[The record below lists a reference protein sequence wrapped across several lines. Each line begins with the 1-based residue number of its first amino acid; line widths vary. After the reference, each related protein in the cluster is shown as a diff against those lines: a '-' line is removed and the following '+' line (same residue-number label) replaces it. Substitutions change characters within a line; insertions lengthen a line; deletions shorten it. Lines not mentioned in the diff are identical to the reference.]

1 MRLSKLIG
9 RRVKEAPKDAQS
21 ASHIFLMRGGY
32 IRPVSTGIYT
42 LLPLAKRMT
51 TKIENI
57 IRQEMDSIDSQE
69 TMMPVVNP
77 ADIWQESG
85 RYDSVDQSL
94 LRFKDRNNKDMVLAM
109 THEEAVCH
117 MARTEITSYKQ
128 LPVSVY
134 QIQTKYRDEA
144 RARAGLIRVREF
156 TMKDAYSFHETSECL
171 SEYYDRAHEAYER
184 IFRRVGMNDFVSIE
198 ADAGMIGGSISH
210 EFMAISDIGEDTIF
224 ISPDRQYKA
233 NREIATSK
241 LVFKKESS
249 QELEKVATPGKKT
262 IEEVS
267 SFLKLNEADTAKA
280 VFYQASE
287 LEDKVILCVIR
298 GDIEVNETKLGNHLN
313 LGVLT
318 PANDEQ
324 IIAAGSVPGYAA
336 PMNLNKD
343 KVVIIADPSA
353 VESSNLVVGA
363 NEVDQHYINFNWA
376 RDFDGEA
383 SIVDIATVR
392 EGEPCPISGEPLQM
406 LKGIEV
412 GNIFQLGN
420 KYSDSMGVRYL
431 DKNGKAQTP
440 EMGCYGIGVGRALAS
455 VCEQR
460 NDKWGPVWPISIA
473 PYQVH
478 IIALSAGQPHIKE
491 EGEALYK
498 KLQQAGI
505 EVIFDDRDPKAGF
518 AFNDADLIGVPVRVV
533 ISKKSLEADAYE
545 FKMRDGSEKDML
557 PRESA
562 FDFLVEKVKSEL
574 TKFS

>member
-57 IRQEMDSIDSQE
+57 IRQEMEAIDSQE

-85 RYDSVDQSL
+85 RYDNVDQSL
-94 LRFKDRNNKDMVLAM
+94 LRFQDRNGKDMVLAM

-117 MARTEITSYKQ
+117 MARTEVTSYKQ

-156 TMKDAYSFHETSECL
+156 TMKDAYSFHETPECL
-171 SEYYDRAHEAYER
+171 AEYYEQAHEAYER
-184 IFRRVGMNDFVSIE
+184 IFRRVGMTDCVSIE
-198 ADAGMIGGSISH
+198 SDTGMIGGSMSH

-224 ISPDRQYKA
+224 ISPDRKYKA

-241 LVFKKESS
+241 LVFKKEAV
-249 QELEKVATPGKKT
+249 QELEKVATPGQKT

-267 SFLKLNEADTAKA
+267 AFLKVSEEDTAKA
-280 VFYQASE
+280 VFYAASD

-298 GDIEVNETKLGNHLN
+298 GDIEVNETKLANHLK
-313 LGVLT
+313 LGTLT

-324 IIAAGSVPGYAA
+324 IIAAGSIPGYAA
-336 PMNLNKD
+336 PMGLNKD
-343 KVVIIADPSA
+343 KVVIVADPSA

-363 NEVDQHYINFNWA
+363 NELDQHYINFNWE

-383 SIVDIATVR
+383 SVVDIATVR

-412 GNIFQLGN
+412 GNIFQLGT

-431 DKNGKAQTP
+431 DQNGKSQIP

-460 NDKWGPVWPISIA
+460 NDKWGPIWPISIA

-478 IIALSAGQPHIKE
+478 IIALSAGNPEIKE

-518 AFNDADLIGVPVRVV
+518 AFNDADLIGVPLRVV
-533 ISKKSLEADAYE
+533 VSKKSLEADSYE

-557 PRESA
+557 PRETA
-562 FDFLVEKVKSEL
+562 FDFLVDKVKSEL
-574 TKFS
+574 AKYS